1 MKSNPT
7 RFWWTVIA
15 LGWVFDFLFWKKA
28 PGINFALY
36 VVLCLAIG
44 ILILRADDH
53 RPAGKSLLLLPLIAL
68 FAVITFIRLEPMTIF
83 LSGVLTLFL
92 MGLFALSFLDGRWL
106 SYNLLDYLRGFL
118 RLAGSMITRPFGFSA
133 ELKREA
139 ASSEDQAALSPQGDV
154 KDRGV
159 SLVWPVIRGILIAL
173 PIVAIFAALLGSA
186 DVVFSQRLQY
196 FIELFKLEKLPEYIF
211 RLVYILVGAYAL
223 AGVFLHAASQSKD
236 EELVG
241 EEKPVVPAFLGF
253 TEAAIVLGS
262 VAVLFVAFVFIQFQY
277 FFGGQ
282 ANIQIDGYTYSEY
295 TRRGFGELVTVAF
308 FSLLLILVASSVTRR
323 ETNTQRRIFSSLGIG
338 IVGLVVVILVSA
350 FQRLLLYE
358 EAYGFSRL
366 RAYTHVFM
374 FWLAL
379 LLIGVVVLEIL
390 HRQRTFALAALVAS
404 LGFALSL
411 GFMNVD
417 GFIVRQNVDR
427 AVQGETFDVS
437 YLTSLSTDS
446 VPALA
451 AAYLTPS
458 LPAPVKEGVGAALA
472 CYAAN
477 QNRDNNPLPWQS
489 FHFSRANAARILT
502 SLDTDLAQYYLNSGH
517 NYSVV
522 TPSGE
527 EYRCNT
533 FWD

>member
-36 VVLCLAIG
+36 VGLCLAVG
-44 ILILRADDH
+44 VLILRAEGY
-53 RPAGKSLLLLPLIAL
+53 RPARKSLLLLPLIAL
-68 FAVITFIRLEPMTIF
+68 FAIMTFIRLEPMTVF
-83 LSGVLTLFL
+83 LSGALTLFL
-92 MGLFALSFLDGRWL
+92 MGLFAISFLGGRWP

-118 RLAGSMITRPFGFSA
+118 SLAGSMIARPFGFSA
-133 ELKREA
+133 EVKREA
-139 ASSEDQAALSPQGDV
+139 SSSEEQDVSSPQDEV
-154 KDRGV
+154 KKKGA
-159 SLVWPVIRGILIAL
+159 SQVWPVVRGILIAL

-186 DVVFSQRLQY
+186 DMVFGQRLQD
-196 FIELFKLEKLPEYIF
+196 FIKLFKLEKLPEHIF

-223 AGVFLHAASQSKD
+223 AGIFLHAASQSKD
-236 EELVG
+236 EKLVG

-253 TEAAIVLGS
+253 TEATIVLGS
-262 VAVLFVAFVFIQFQY
+262 VVILFAAFVVIQFQY

-282 ANIQIDGYTYSEY
+282 VNIQIDGYTYAEY
-295 TRRGFGELVTVAF
+295 TRRGFGELVAVAF

-323 ETNTQRRIFSSLGIG
+323 ETNTQRRVFSGLGIG

-374 FWLAL
+374 LWLAL
-379 LLIGVVVLEIL
+379 LLVAVVVLEIL
-390 HRQRTFALAALVAS
+390 RRERTFALAALVAS

-417 GFIVRQNVDR
+417 GFIVHQNVDR

-446 VPALA
+446 IPALTT
-451 AAYLTPS
+451 AYRTAS
-458 LPAPVKEGVGAALA
+458 LPASVKEGVGAALA

-477 QNRDNNPLPWQS
+477 QNRSNTLPWQS
-489 FHFSRANAARILT
+489 FHFSRANAAHVLML
-502 SLDTDLAQYYLNSGH
+502 LDADLKQYQINDGDW
-517 NYSVV
+517 NYTVV
-522 TPSGE
+522 TSSGK
-527 EYRCNT
+527 EYHCNT
-533 FWD
+533 YWD